1 VADFDAFRNGRL
13 REFDGDIVGMR
24 LADIGA
30 RAAVPVGIV
39 LGGQPEQ

>member
-1 VADFDAFRNGRL
+1 VADFDAFRNGRPVN
-13 REFDGDIVGMR
+13 EFDGDIVGMR

-39 LGGQPEQ
+39 LGGQPE